1 MIRITIKTQ
10 IKEKYRSIDRSRV
23 RSVIHNC
30 RNEFKFATYIFRLF
44 FFFIKGC
51 FPCDG
56 LRLHFFFSRETN
68 ARVDGNRGSIEPTR
82 HGVFIHRYKY
92 E

>member
-44 FFFIKGC
+44 FFFLLKVV
-51 FPCDG
+51 F
-56 LRLHFFFSRETN
+56 L
-68 ARVDGNRGSIEPTR
+68 ARD
-82 HGVFIHRYKY
+82 
-92 E
+92 